1 MAKANKD
8 AGFKFE
14 KALERIE
21 RIVERLESGEAELEQ
36 ALALHRE
43 ATELMARCQQAL
55 DETQKKIKKLVRDD
69 RGYRAQDMDIEETQ
83 R

>member
-1 MAKANKD
+1 MAKARKD

-36 ALALHRE
+36 ALSLHQE
-43 ATELMARCQQAL
+43 ASELMARCRQAL
-55 DETQKKIKKLVRDD
+55 DETQKKIKKLVRDE
-69 RGYRAQDMDIEETQ
+69 RGHRTQDMDLEEPN